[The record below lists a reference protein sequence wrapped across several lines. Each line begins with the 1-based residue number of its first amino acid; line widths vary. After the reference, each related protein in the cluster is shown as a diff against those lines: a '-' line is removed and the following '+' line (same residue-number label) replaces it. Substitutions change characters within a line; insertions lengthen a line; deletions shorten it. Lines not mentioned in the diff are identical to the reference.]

1 LDLGNNDHSI
11 MHLSEA
17 VAPLRMYA
25 RPKEGCNFL
34 LFQLKK
40 ILQFILVLQEHQNSF
55 AAADNG
61 S

>member
-1 LDLGNNDHSI
+1 

-17 VAPLRMYA
+17 VAPLRIYA